1 MLLRKAFKGFMLG
14 EQVLAFNEGQGFFQT
29 ESFRSIFNAFLLNKP
44 EESFPLLSVAEVPI
58 HWEQERNK
66 KYIRQF
72 WAIYLSF
79 KSDNTINDY

>member
-1 MLLRKAFKGFMLG
+1 MLG

-58 HWEQERNK
+58 H
-66 KYIRQF
+66 
-72 WAIYLSF
+72 
-79 KSDNTINDY
+79 